1 MFDSKQIKKS
11 VFAVNLTAISNN
23 TTVAGNVIDLN
34 GFNSLTFD
42 FFVGARTDGT
52 YTPLIQD
59 SDNGTDFVD
68 VADDF
73 LIETEANTA
82 ISTANTIKSIGY
94 IGSKRYVKASIVPSS
109 VTTGA
114 TAGAAAI
121 LGHPNKSPVA

>member
-11 VFAVNLTAISNN
+11 IFAVNATAISNN

-34 GFNSLTFD
+34 GFNSLTID
-42 FFVGARTDGT
+42 LFVGARTDGT

-59 SDNGTDFVD
+59 SNNGTDFVD
-68 VADDF
+68 VADEF
-73 LIETEANTA
+73 LIETEVNTA

-94 IGSKRYVKASIVPSS
+94 VGSKRYVKVSTEQSL

-114 TAGAAAI
+114 TVGAIAI

>member
-11 VFAVNLTAISNN
+11 LFAVNPTAISNN

-34 GFNSLTFD
+34 GFNSLTID
-42 FFVGARTDGT
+42 LFVGARTDGT

-59 SDNGTDFVD
+59 SNNGTDFVD

-94 IGSKRYVKASIVPSS
+94 NGSKRYVKVSIVPSL

-114 TAGAAAI
+114 TAGAIAI